1 VPWGPDQRRA
11 AVTVSFDNLGEV
23 SDIARGRWPE
33 DEPLGRHF
41 SVVRALPAIR
51 ALLDELGLRAT
62 FFVEGRNTE
71 LYPGTLTDLAAD
83 GHEVAY
89 HGWCH
94 EQWADLDPAREREL
108 LERGRRAMEGLGL
121 ALRGFRPPGGRLT
134 GASLR
139 LLRELGFTHCSPA
152 GTGVGRRDGVAIL
165 PFRWPLLDA
174 FYVLPRFGPLRG
186 SADPRPPEDLAAA
199 LDRALDDAVRRGG
212 HLSVVF
218 HPFLLDDPAPFAV
231 LRAHLEAVLAADAW
245 CAPYAEIAASGPL
258 PADDLRLD
266 LTPA

>member
-33 DEPLGRHF
+33 EEPLGRHF
-41 SVVRALPAIR
+41 SVTRAVPGIR
-51 ALLDELGLRAT
+51 ALLDEVGLRAT
-62 FFVEGRNTE
+62 FFVEGLNTE
-71 LYPGTLTDLAAD
+71 LYPDTLTGLAAA

-94 EQWADLDPAREREL
+94 EEWADLHARREREL
-108 LERGRRAMEGLGL
+108 LERGRLALEGLGL
-121 ALRGFRPPGGRLT
+121 ELRGFRPPGGRLT
-134 GASLR
+134 GASLG

-152 GTGVGRRDGVAIL
+152 GTGAGSRGGIAIL
-165 PFRWPLLDA
+165 PFRWELIDA
-174 FYVLPRFGPLRG
+174 FYVLPRFGALRG
-186 SADPRPPEDLAAA
+186 SAEPRPPEELAVA
-199 LDRALDDAVRRGG
+199 LDRALDDALRRGA

-218 HPFLLDDPAPFAV
+218 HPFLLDDTARFAV
-231 LRAHLEAVLAADAW
+231 LRGHLEAVRNADVW
-245 CAPYAEIAASGPL
+245 CAPHSEVAAGPL
-258 PADDLRLD
+258 PAGDLRLD

>member
-23 SDIARGRWPE
+23 SDIARGRWPD
-33 DEPLGRHF
+33 DEPLGRHY
-41 SVVRALPAIR
+41 SVMRALPAIR

-83 GHEVAY
+83 GHEVGY

-94 EQWADLDPAREREL
+94 EPWADLDPGHEREL
-108 LERGRRAMEGLGL
+108 LERGHRAMDALGL
-121 ALRGFRPPGGRLT
+121 DPRGFRPPGGRLT
-134 GASLR
+134 AASLG

-152 GTGVGRRDGVAIL
+152 GSGAASRDGVAIL
-165 PFRWPLLDA
+165 PFRWELIDA

-186 SADPRPPEDLAAA
+186 SSEPRPPGELAAT
-199 LDRALDDAVRRGG
+199 LDRALADAGRRGG
-212 HLSVVF
+212 HISVVF
-218 HPFLLDDPAPFAV
+218 HPFLLDDPARFAV
-231 LRAHLEAVLAADAW
+231 LREHLVAVRDADAW
-245 CAPYAEIAASGPL
+245 CAPYAEIAAAGPP